1 MKKIVVVDD
10 SDVIRTIVEQTLKLH
25 KYEDILSAVDGQDG
39 LEKIKANL
47 GNIAL
52 YVFDV
57 NMPKLDGIT
66 LVQEVRKIDSVTPI
80 IMLATET
87 DKAKMLT
94 ARDFGATGWIVK
106 PFDGDKFIKV
116 VEMYLKA

>member
-10 SDVIRTIVEQTLKLH
+10 SDVIRSIVEQTLRLH
-25 KYEDILSAVDGQDG
+25 KYDEIVSAVDGQDG

-52 YVFDV
+52 LVFDV
-57 NMPKLDGIT
+57 NMPKLDGIS
-66 LVQEVRKIDSVTPI
+66 LVQEVRKLDSVTPI
-80 IMLATET
+80 IMLTTET

-94 ARDFGATGWIVK
+94 AKDFGATGWIVK

>member
-10 SDVIRTIVEQTLKLH
+10 SDVIRSIVEQTLKLH
-25 KYEDILSAVDGQDG
+25 KYEEIVSAVDGQDG

-66 LVQEVRKIDSVTPI
+66 LVQEVRKLDSVTPI
-80 IMLATET
+80 IMLTTET

>member
-10 SDVIRTIVEQTLKLH
+10 SDVIRSIVEQTLKLH
-25 KYEDILSAVDGQDG
+25 NYEDIVSAVDGVDG

-52 YVFDV
+52 CVFDV
-57 NMPKLDGIT
+57 NMPKMDGIS
-66 LVQEVRKIDSVTPI
+66 LVQEVRKLDATTPI
-80 IMLATET
+80 IMLTTET
-87 DKAKMLT
+87 DKAKMLN
-94 ARDFGATGWIVK
+94 ARDLGATGWIVK
-106 PFDGDKFIKV
+106 PFDGEKFIKV